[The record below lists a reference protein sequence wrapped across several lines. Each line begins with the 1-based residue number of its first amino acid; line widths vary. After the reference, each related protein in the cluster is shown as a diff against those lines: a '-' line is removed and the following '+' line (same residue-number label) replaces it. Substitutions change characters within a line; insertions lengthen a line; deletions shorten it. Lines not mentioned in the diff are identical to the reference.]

1 MEGFRDIIMQLSSF
15 IPSDIYII
23 GGCLRNYLLNR
34 ESNDI
39 DIVLEK
45 NAVQVAKEFAK
56 YHKGRCMI
64 LDEKAGIARVLFKD
78 KGLTI
83 DFANMKGRTIQED
96 LKNRDFTMNAMALKI
111 RKDGVFYFDDIIDIF
126 QGREDIKNRQ
136 IRVVNENAFKEDP
149 LRMLR
154 AVRFMVELDF
164 TLDDATIHL
173 IRKHAA
179 QIGDVAGER
188 VSYEL
193 FHILES
199 QRTHYYFEFMDK
211 ELDLLDKIFPEIVP
225 MKEVGQC
232 DYHVVDSWRH
242 SLYTLKQIEKIM
254 YAHGYFEC
262 HVAQAYENHMKEI
275 VGGNHTRRQLVK
287 LAALFHD
294 IGKPGSKWI
303 DEYGKTRF
311 RGHEIV
317 GMEIMGDISDRLRL
331 SGKEKRYLCKM
342 VKEHMWPLALYKMND
357 VSGKATYDLFKNFGE
372 DTLDVLLIGLAD
384 IISTR
389 KLLNPHEAMG
399 MHKIHAEYLA
409 NNYLTRFKTIMDISD
424 IFNGE
429 DIIKN
434 FEISD
439 EGMVGKL
446 FEEVR
451 KAIFYGMIPPQKD
464 SALRYL
470 VENFFKKE
478 N

>member
-1 MEGFRDIIMQLSSF
+1 MEELRDIIIQLSRC
-15 IPSDIYII
+15 IPSEIYII

-34 ESNDI
+34 GCKDI

-45 NAVQVAKEFAK
+45 NAVQAAKEFAK
-56 YHKGRCMI
+56 YHQAQLVT
-64 LDEKAGIARVLFKD
+64 LDEKAGMARVIFKD
-78 KGLTI
+78 KGLII
-83 DFANMKGRTIQED
+83 DFSDMKGCTIQED
-96 LKNRDFTMNAMALKI
+96 LRNRDFTMNALALKV
-111 RKDGVFYFDDIIDIF
+111 RRDGVFYFDDIIDIF
-126 QGREDIKNRQ
+126 QGRDDIKNRK

-154 AVRFMVELDF
+154 AVRFMAELDF
-164 TLDDATIHL
+164 DLEENTMHL
-173 IRKHAA
+173 IRKHASEIS
-179 QIGDVAGER
+179 QVVGES
-188 VSYEL
+188 VSHEL
-193 FHILES
+193 FHLLES
-199 QRTHYYFEFMDK
+199 QRTHYYFTFMDN
-211 ELDLLDKIFPEIVP
+211 ELNLLDKIFPEIVP
-225 MKEVGQC
+225 MKKVGQC

-242 SLYTLKQIEKIM
+242 SLYTLKQVEKII
-254 YAHGYFEC
+254 YAYGYFEC
-262 HVAQAYENHMKEI
+262 HVAEAYEKHMQEI
-275 VGGNHTRRQLVK
+275 VGGNHTRKQLVK

-303 DEYGKTRF
+303 DEYGKIRF

-317 GMEIMGDISDRLRL
+317 GMEIMGEISERLNL

-357 VSGKATYDLFKNFGE
+357 VSGKATYDLFKNFGD

-424 IFNGE
+424 IFDGE

-439 EGMVGKL
+439 EDMINEL

-451 KAIFYGMIPPQKD
+451 KAIFYGIIPPQKD